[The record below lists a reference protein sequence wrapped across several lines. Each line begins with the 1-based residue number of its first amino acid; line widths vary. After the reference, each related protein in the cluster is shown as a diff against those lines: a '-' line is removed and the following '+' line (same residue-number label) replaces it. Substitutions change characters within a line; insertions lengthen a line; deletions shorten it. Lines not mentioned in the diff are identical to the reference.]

1 MVGESEET
9 SKREADCS
17 VDRDVPG
24 GRGDVPA
31 DQVIP
36 EGRQGV
42 LAKQDVPA
50 GQGGRERGPER
61 PNNNRTTQENI
72 QTWCWAMISMRLVWC
87 LSARRKC
94 SSCTWFLNGHE
105 GQRAKVITNCA
116 FQAPV

>member
-9 SKREADCS
+9 SKREAGCS

-42 LAKQDVPA
+42 LAKQDVPS

-61 PNNNRTTQENI
+61 PNNNSSILYTVKHPQIPDVVLGDDQHE
-72 QTWCWAMISMRLVWC
+72 ASLVPEFGE
-87 LSARRKC
+87 KM
-94 SSCTWFLNGHE
+94 
-105 GQRAKVITNCA
+105 
-116 FQAPV
+116 